1 MCDAREQQYLTK
13 RVVLPVCLPASDCKD
28 HPPLGQWEHCGVRGG
43 RRPGPGCLLQRLC
56 SVPSQRSHGTGAC
69 AYVAVC
75 CLNDVASVRV
85 LFMVSCMLP
94 LAAMMQLE
102 ADDVRSYTGS
112 EASPLRAQLAAHA
125 RATMRE
131 QHNCATEPDVRA
143 AIEEL
148 VRHTYP
154 PWFVGACVAL

>member
-1 MCDAREQQYLTK
+1 M
-13 RVVLPVCLPASDCKD
+13 
-28 HPPLGQWEHCGVRGG
+28 H
-43 RRPGPGCLLQRLC
+43 
-56 SVPSQRSHGTGAC
+56 
-69 AYVAVC
+69 
-75 CLNDVASVRV
+75 V

-102 ADDVRSYTGS
+102 ADDVRPYTGS

-154 PWFVGACVAL
+154 PWFVGAYVAL